1 MARPK
6 KDGLLYFSFDTD
18 FFYADNRIRTL
29 RAKYGSDG
37 LVLYIYLL
45 TEIYR
50 NGYYLRWNEESEDN
64 VIADLG
70 LTEGLIKQV
79 MTFLFSR
86 SLLTSI
92 LADSDTIITS
102 PGIQKRYQEAVKPL
116 KRQVHVDERIWLLN
130 KEETAT
136 CIKLTQNESK
146 SEKNESKSEKN
157 ESKSEKNYTKEIKG
171 NKTKGK
177 ENSADTLLP
186 LFNAEQAWIDTFA
199 LYPKKSAAVMAKQ
212 VWMDKLVDVVEP
224 NRKDVAQL
232 IYLATKMY
240 LDDYDEKNPDDT
252 AHRYIPKYSDWL
264 VNDCD
269 YWISEVEKR
278 QRGDDG

>member
-6 KDGLLYFSFDTD
+6 RDGLLYFSFDTD

-29 RAKYGSDG
+29 RAKFGSDG
-37 LVLYIYLL
+37 LIFYIYLL

-64 VIADLG
+64 AIADLN
-70 LTEGLIKQV
+70 LTEGLIKQIL
-79 MTFLFSR
+79 TFLINR

-92 LADSDTIITS
+92 LVNSDTIITAL
-102 PGIQKRYQEAVKPL
+102 GIQKRYQEAVKSL
-116 KRQVHVDERIWLLN
+116 KRDVFVDEQIWLLN
-130 KEETAT
+130 KEETAN
-136 CIKLTQNESK
+136 CIKFTQNESK
-146 SEKNESKSEKN
+146 SEKSPNKSGKN
-157 ESKSEKNYTKEIKG
+157 ESKSEKNHTKEIKR
-171 NKTKGK
+171 NKTKGN
-177 ENSADTLLP
+177 ENSADALLTS
-186 LFNAEQAWIDTFA
+186 FNAEQAWVDTFA
-199 LYPKKSAAVMAKQ
+199 IYPKKSAAVMAKQ
-212 VWMDKLVDVVEP
+212 VWMDKLLDVLET

-240 LDDYDEKNPDDT
+240 LDDYEQKNPDDVV
-252 AHRYIPKYSDWL
+252 HRYIPKYSDWL

-278 QRGDDG
+278 QRGDDS

>member
-6 KDGLLYFSFDTD
+6 RDGLLYFSFDTD

-29 RAKYGSDG
+29 RAKFGSDG
-37 LVLYIYLL
+37 LIFYIYML

-50 NGYYLRWNEESEDN
+50 NGYYLRWSEESEDN
-64 VIADLG
+64 VIADLN
-70 LTEGLIKQV
+70 LTEGLIKQIL
-79 MTFLFSR
+79 TFLINR

-92 LADSDTIITS
+92 LVNSDTIITA
-102 PGIQKRYQEAVKPL
+102 PGIQKRYQEAVKSL
-116 KRQVHVDERIWLLN
+116 KRDVFVDEQIWLLN

-136 CIKLTQNESK
+136 CIKFTQNESK
-146 SEKNESKSEKN
+146 SEKNHDKSWKN
-157 ESKSEKNYTKEIKG
+157 ESKSEKNNTKEIKR
-171 NKTKGK
+171 NKTKGN
-177 ENSADTLLP
+177 ENNANALLP
-186 LFNAEQAWIDTFA
+186 SFNAEQAWIDTLA

-212 VWMDKLVDVVEP
+212 VWMDKLLDVIES
-224 NRKDVAQL
+224 NRKDVAEL
-232 IYLATKMY
+232 IYWATKMY

-252 AHRYIPKYSDWL
+252 THRYVPKYSDWL

>member
-6 KDGLLYFSFDTD
+6 RDGLLYFSFDTD

-29 RAKYGSDG
+29 RAKFGSDG
-37 LVLYIYLL
+37 LIFYIYLL

-64 VIADLG
+64 VIADLN
-70 LTEGLIKQV
+70 LTEGLIKQIL
-79 MTFLFSR
+79 TFLINR

-92 LADSDTIITS
+92 LVNSDTIITA
-102 PGIQKRYQEAVKPL
+102 PGIQKRYQEAVKSL
-116 KRQVHVDERIWLLN
+116 KRDVFVNEQIWLLN

-136 CIKLTQNESK
+136 CIKFTQNDSK
-146 SEKNESKSEKN
+146 SVKNDDKSKKNKSKSVKN
-157 ESKSEKNYTKEIKG
+157 HTKEIKRKEIKG
-171 NKTKGK
+171 N
-177 ENSADTLLP
+177 ENSVSAP

-199 LYPKKSAAVMAKQ
+199 LYPKKSAAVVAKQ
-212 VWMDKLVDVVEP
+212 VWMDKLLDVLES

-269 YWISEVEKR
+269 YWILEVEKR
-278 QRGDDG
+278 QRGDDC